1 MESTSFNATSFNA
14 TSFNASVTVTEL
26 LMKTLENVSKELA
39 SRCIREVSVR
49 HNLNAEEEIRI
60 LGLENLSLIRKEMK
74 RKSVTASG
82 SGSVKK
88 EKVKKEKKVVEK
100 PSVIMPFVSEC
111 VDKDGCEGLNFNR
124 SLFTQCPK
132 KKMENGSFCS
142 KCQSEADKNTS
153 GIPDCGTVTMRLSQ
167 GLYEFKDPSG
177 RSPVSYLKVLDKL
190 KINMESAL
198 EEAGKFNIKIPEE
211 HLTVMEK
218 VEKKSSIS
226 RGRPKK
232 ESVKI
237 ATEDVSD
244 LFAKLT
250 VDDSTFDEEEVVV
263 SEEPKPKKSKLSE
276 EEKAAKKAALDAER
290 EAKKQEREAKL
301 AEEKEKKRLEK
312 EAKLSENKAQ
322 TKAEREAKLAEEKAQ
337 AKAEKEAKIAQ
348 EKEQKRLEKEAKIA
362 QEKAEREAKIA
373 QEKAEREAKREAEKA
388 AKAEAKK
395 PKAAKAAKAVA
406 EPVVKATKAAKV
418 VAEPEAKAEA
428 APPAKV
434 SVTRKEINGKQYL
447 KSSSNILYDPL
458 TKEEVGLCDP
468 ETETIKELPEEDDDE
483 VEEEEYE
490 SDDN

>member
-1 MESTSFNATSFNA
+1 
-14 TSFNASVTVTEL
+14 
-26 LMKTLENVSKELA
+26 
-39 SRCIREVSVR
+39 
-49 HNLNAEEEIRI
+49 
-60 LGLENLSLIRKEMK
+60 MK

-88 EKVKKEKKVVEK
+88 EKVKKEKKVEK

-124 SLFTQCPK
+124 SLFTQCAK

-190 KINMESAL
+190 KINKESAL

-337 AKAEKEAKIAQ
+337 AKAEREAKLAEEKAQAKAEKEAKIAQ

-447 KSSSNILYDPL
+447 KSSSNILYDPS
-458 TKEEVGLCDP
+458 TKEEVGLWDP

>member
-1 MESTSFNATSFNA
+1 
-14 TSFNASVTVTEL
+14 
-26 LMKTLENVSKELA
+26 MKTLENVSKELA

-74 RKSVTASG
+74 RKSVSG
-82 SGSVKK
+82 SGS
-88 EKVKKEKKVVEK
+88 EKVKKEKKVKEEKKIVEK

-124 SLFTQCPK
+124 SLFTQCSK

-142 KCQSEADKNTS
+142 KCQTEADKNSS

-190 KINMESAL
+190 KINKETAL
-198 EEAGKFNIKIPEE
+198 EEACKFNIKIPEE
-211 HLTVMEK
+211 HLNIIEK
-218 VEKKSSIS
+218 AEKKSSIS

-237 ATEDVSD
+237 STEDVSD

-250 VDDSTFDEEEVVV
+250 VDDATFEEDVVSVSDVVEEV
-263 SEEPKPKKSKLSE
+263 KPKKSKLSE

-312 EAKLSENKAQ
+312 EAKLLENKSQ
-322 TKAEREAKLAEEKAQ
+322 T
-337 AKAEKEAKIAQ
+337 KAEKEAKLAE

-362 QEKAEREAKIA
+362 QAKAEKEAKIA

-388 AKAEAKK
+388 AKAEKK
-395 PKAAKAAKAVA
+395 PKATTKK
-406 EPVVKATKAAKV
+406 EVVKADVKADT
-418 VAEPEAKAEA
+418 KAEA

-458 TKEEVGLCDP
+458 TKEEVGLWDP
-468 ETETIKELPEEDDDE
+468 ETETIKELPEEEDDE

>member
-1 MESTSFNATSFNA
+1 MDSSS
-14 TSFNASVTVTEL
+14 SFNASVTVTEL

-74 RKSVTASG
+74 RKSVSG
-82 SGSVKK
+82 SGS
-88 EKVKKEKKVVEK
+88 EKVKKEKKVKEEKKIVEK
-100 PSVIMPFVSEC
+100 PSIIMPFVSEC

-124 SLFTQCPK
+124 SLFTQCSK

-142 KCQSEADKNTS
+142 KCQTEADKNTS

-190 KINMESAL
+190 KINKEIAL
-198 EEAGKFNIKIPEE
+198 EEACKFNIKIPEE
-211 HLTVMEK
+211 HLNIIEK
-218 VEKKSSIS
+218 AEKKSSIS

-237 ATEDVSD
+237 STEDVSD

-250 VDDSTFDEEEVVV
+250 VDDATFEEDVVSVSDVVEEV
-263 SEEPKPKKSKLSE
+263 KPKKSKLSE

-312 EAKLSENKAQ
+312 EAKLLENKSQ
-322 TKAEREAKLAEEKAQ
+322 TKAEKEAKLAEEKAQ
-337 AKAEKEAKIAQ
+337 AKAEKEAKLAE

-362 QEKAEREAKIA
+362 QAKAEKEAKIA

-388 AKAEAKK
+388 AKAEKK
-395 PKAAKAAKAVA
+395 PKATTKKEVVKAEATKA
-406 EPVVKATKAAKV
+406 EPVVKADT
-418 VAEPEAKAEA
+418 KAEA

-458 TKEEVGLCDP
+458 TKEEVGLWDP
-468 ETETIKELPEEDDDE
+468 ETETIKELPEEEDDE